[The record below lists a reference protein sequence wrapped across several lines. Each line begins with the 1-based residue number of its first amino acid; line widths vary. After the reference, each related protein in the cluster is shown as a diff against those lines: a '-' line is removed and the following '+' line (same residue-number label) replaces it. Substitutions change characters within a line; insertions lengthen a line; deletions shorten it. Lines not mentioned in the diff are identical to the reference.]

1 MHNTGLFRRLA
12 AMLYDALLVVA
23 LLFLATIPFIAVRG
37 GEPVETGENL
47 VYRLVLIG
55 VVYAFFVGFWSRSG
69 RTLGMQSWGL
79 QLETPDGQVP
89 SATTASLRF
98 VAALLSLLPLGL
110 GFFWQL
116 WDKDGLTWH
125 DRISKTRV
133 VYYPKDQRAD

>member
-1 MHNTGLFRRLA
+1 MQNTGLFRRLA

-37 GEPVETGENL
+37 GEPVEAGENL

-133 VYYPKDQRAD
+133 VYYPKEKRSD